1 MRRPC
6 SKLHVCALAT
16 VMLACACGKS
26 PARSRRAYV
35 SNETDG
41 TVSVIDLAAQRVIAT
56 IHVGKRPRG
65 LHVSHDGHRL
75 YVALSGSPRGG
86 PGVDESKL
94 PPADRSADGIGVV
107 DLDKL
112 ELVKTIASG
121 QDPESFDLVGD
132 GQLVVSNE
140 ETAEVSLVD
149 VASGTVRARVPVGRE
164 PEGVTTQPDGKLVY
178 VTSEAEG
185 KVTVIDP
192 RAAKAVADIPVGL
205 RPRGIA
211 FTPDGARAFV
221 TNESDATVTVIDA
234 RAKRAAGRISLA
246 TQGDGMPPR
255 PMGVALSP
263 DGHRLYV
270 TAGRAGSV
278 AVIDSATS
286 HVLRMIPDAG
296 ARPWGIAV
304 GRDGT
309 LYTANGPSND
319 VSVIDPDR
327 GRVLARIAVGRGPW
341 GIAIDR

>member
-1 MRRPC
+1 
-6 SKLHVCALAT
+6 
-16 VMLACACGKS
+16 MLACACGKS
-26 PARSRRAYV
+26 STQPRRAYV

-41 TVSVIDLAAQRVIAT
+41 TVSVIDTSARRVIAT

-65 LHVSHDGHRL
+65 LHVSRDGHRL

-86 PGVDESKL
+86 PGVDESTL
-94 PPADRSADGIGVV
+94 PPADRSADGIGIV

-112 ELVKTIASG
+112 QLVKTIASG

-132 GQLVVSNE
+132 AQLVVSNE

-149 VASGTVRARVPVGRE
+149 LGTGAVRARVPVGRE
-164 PEGVTTQPDGKLVY
+164 PEGVTTEPEGKLVY
-178 VTSEAEG
+178 VTSEADG

-192 RAAKAVADIPVGL
+192 HAAKAVADIPVGA

-211 FTPDGARAFV
+211 FTSDGARAFV
-221 TNESDATVTVIDA
+221 TNEGDASITGIDA
-234 RAKRAAGRISLA
+234 RAKRATGRIALA
-246 TQGDGMPPR
+246 AHGGGMPPR
-255 PMGVALSP
+255 PMGVALSH

-270 TAGRAGSV
+270 SAGRAGSV
-278 AVIDSATS
+278 AVIDPATS
-286 HVLRMIPDAG
+286 QVVRTIAGVG

-304 GRDGT
+304 GGDGK

-319 VSVIDPDR
+319 VSVIDPDS
-327 GRVLARIAVGRGPW
+327 GKVLARIAVGYGPW

>member
-1 MRRPC
+1 
-6 SKLHVCALAT
+6 
-16 VMLACACGKS
+16 MLACACGKS
-26 PARSRRAYV
+26 PTRAKRAYV

-65 LHVSHDGHRL
+65 LHVSRDGHRL

-192 RAAKAVADIPVGL
+192 RAATAVADIPVGL

-234 RAKRAAGRISLA
+234 RAKRATGRIALA
-246 TQGDGMPPR
+246 AQGDGMPPR
-255 PMGVALSP
+255 PMGVALSR

-278 AVIDSATS
+278 AVIDAASGK
-286 HVLRMIPDAG
+286 VVRMIPNVG
-296 ARPWGIAV
+296 ARPWGIAAGGD
-304 GRDGT
+304 GR

-319 VSVIDPDR
+319 VSVIDPGS
-327 GRVLARIAVGRGPW
+327 GRVLARVAVGHGPW